1 MKWCP
6 LTVCAK
12 AVWGMAVRGDSDQLQ
27 RDISDSSICV
37 FESLNVFVLS
47 GDVVNQ
53 EMYTSSSSAKLIQ
66 Q

>member
-1 MKWCP
+1 
-6 LTVCAK
+6 
-12 AVWGMAVRGDSDQLQ
+12 MAVRGDSDQLQ